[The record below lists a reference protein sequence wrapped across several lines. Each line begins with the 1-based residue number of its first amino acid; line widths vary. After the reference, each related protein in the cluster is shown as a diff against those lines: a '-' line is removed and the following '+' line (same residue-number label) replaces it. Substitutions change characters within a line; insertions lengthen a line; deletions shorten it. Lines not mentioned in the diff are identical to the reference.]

1 MNVIHFLSS
10 FQCLIYT
17 KILKI
22 LTYNEFLLST
32 IILLNGVH
40 QMKIQNV
47 KKICVIGAGLMG
59 NGIAQVCAQAGYQ
72 VAMRDIE
79 DHFVEKGLS
88 MINKNLSRGVKKGKM
103 TQDQMNEILTRIKGT
118 TDLKEATEGADVVI
132 EAIIENLD
140 LKRKVFA
147 ELEEI
152 CDSNVIFA
160 SNTSSISITDMAA
173 ATKRPNKFIGMHFF
187 NPVPVM
193 RLVEIIKGYDTSDET
208 YQFIDELS
216 QKLGKETVLV
226 NEAPGFA
233 VNRLLLPF
241 FLEAIFTLQEG
252 VTTVEDM
259 DKAITLGL
267 NHPMGPFTLLDFVG
281 LDTTLFIA
289 DYFVTEFQDSK
300 YRVPTLLRKMVRA
313 NHLGRKT
320 GKGFYDYST
329 NPPTP
334 RKFI

>member
-1 MNVIHFLSS
+1 ML
-10 FQCLIYT
+10 Y
-17 KILKI
+17 
-22 LTYNEFLLST
+22 YNELLLST
-32 IILLNGVH
+32 IIILNGVH
-40 QMKIQNV
+40 QMKIENV

-79 DHFVEKGLS
+79 DNFIEKGLS

-103 TQDQMNEILTRIKGT
+103 TQDQMNEILARIKGT

-132 EAIIENLD
+132 EAIIENRS
-140 LKRKVFA
+140 LKRKVYA

-152 CDSNVIFA
+152 CDSNVVFA

-173 ATKRPNKFIGMHFF
+173 ATKRPDKFIGMHFF

-193 RLVEIIKGYDTSDET
+193 RLVEIIKGYETSDET
-208 YQFIDELS
+208 YQIIDELS

-241 FLEAIFTLQEG
+241 FIEAIFALQEG

-313 NHLGRKT
+313 NHLGRKS
-320 GKGFYDYST
+320 GIGFYDYST

-334 RKFI
+334 RSF

>member
-1 MNVIHFLSS
+1 
-10 FQCLIYT
+10 
-17 KILKI
+17 
-22 LTYNEFLLST
+22 
-32 IILLNGVH
+32 
-40 QMKIQNV
+40 MKVENV
-47 KKICVIGAGLMG
+47 KKICVMGAGLMG
-59 NGIAQVCAQAGYQ
+59 NGIAQVCAQAGYE
-72 VAMRDIE
+72 VTMRDIE
-79 DHFVEKGLS
+79 DHFVEKGFS
-88 MINKNLSRGVKKGKM
+88 MIKKNLSRGVKKGKM
-103 TQDQMNEILTRIKGT
+103 SQDQMDEILARIKGT
-118 TDLKEATEGADVVI
+118 TDLKEAAEGANVII
-132 EAIIENLD
+132 EAIIENRD

-152 CDSNVIFA
+152 CGSDVIFA

-173 ATKRPNKFIGMHFF
+173 ATKRPDKFIGMHFF

-208 YQFIDELS
+208 YQFIDTLS
-216 QKLGKETVLV
+216 KKLGKKTVLV

-289 DYFVTEFQDSK
+289 DYLFTEFQDSK
-300 YRVPTLLRKMVRA
+300 YRVPALLRKMVRA

-320 GKGFYDYST
+320 GTGFYDYST
-329 NPPTP
+329 NPPSP
-334 RKFI
+334 RDFR

>member
-1 MNVIHFLSS
+1 M
-10 FQCLIYT
+10 
-17 KILKI
+17 
-22 LTYNEFLLST
+22 
-32 IILLNGVH
+32 NGVY
-40 QMKIQNV
+40 QMKVDDV
-47 KKICVIGAGLMG
+47 KKICVMGAGLMG
-59 NGIAQVCAQAGYQ
+59 NGIAQVCAQAGYE

-79 DHFVEKGLS
+79 DHFVENGIS
-88 MINKNLSRGVKKGKM
+88 MIKKNLFRGVKKGKM
-103 TQDQMNEILTRIKGT
+103 SQDQMDEILGRIKGT
-118 TDLKEATEGADVVI
+118 TDLKEATKEADVII
-132 EAIIENLD
+132 EAIIENRD

-152 CDSNVIFA
+152 CNPNVIFA

-173 ATKRPNKFIGMHFF
+173 ATKRPDKFIGMHFF

-193 RLVEIIKGYDTSDET
+193 RLVEIIKGYETSEET

-216 QKLGKETVLV
+216 KKLGKQTVLV

-241 FLEAIFTLQEG
+241 FLEAIFALQEG

-313 NHLGRKT
+313 SHLGRKT
-320 GKGFYDYST
+320 GIGFYDYST

-334 RKFI
+334 RAFR

>member
-1 MNVIHFLSS
+1 
-10 FQCLIYT
+10 
-17 KILKI
+17 
-22 LTYNEFLLST
+22 
-32 IILLNGVH
+32 
-40 QMKIQNV
+40 MKVEDV
-47 KKICVIGAGLMG
+47 KKICVLGAGLMG
-59 NGIAQVCAQAGYQ
+59 NGIAQTCAQAGFE

-79 DHFVEKGLS
+79 DRFVENGLN
-88 MINKNLSRGVKKGKM
+88 MIKKNLSRGVKKEKI
-103 TQDQMNEILTRIKGT
+103 TQEQMDIILSRINGT
-118 TDLKEATEGADVVI
+118 TDLKAAASDADVVI
-132 EAIIENLD
+132 EAIVENLD
-140 LKRKVFA
+140 LKKKVYA

-152 CDSNVIFA
+152 CKPDCVFG
-160 SNTSSISITDMAA
+160 SNTSSISITDMAS
-173 ATKRPNKFIGMHFF
+173 ATKRTDKFIGMHFF

-193 RLVEIIKGYDTSDET
+193 RLVEIIKGYETSDET
-208 YQFIDELS
+208 YQLIDGLS
-216 QKLGKETVLV
+216 KKLGKQTVLV

-289 DYFVTEFQDSK
+289 DYFYKEFQDSK

-313 NHLGRKT
+313 NNLGRKT
-320 GKGFYDYST
+320 GKGFYDYSQK
-329 NPPTP
+329 PPVP
-334 RKFI
+334 CSFR